1 MSETAPVSEAEQ
13 AAPDEKREKQRDEG
27 QATVALVCGIAA
39 LFLAWIPI
47 LSMVIGFVA
56 IGFGLTRVRS
66 RSRRVAIL
74 GIALGVVAI
83 GLNVAA
89 TIVVFG

>member
-1 MSETAPVSEAEQ
+1 MSETAPVGEAEE
-13 AAPDEKREKQRDEG
+13 AASEEKPEKQRDEG

-47 LSMVIGFVA
+47 LSIVIGSVA
-56 IGFGLTRVRS
+56 IGFGVTRVRS
-66 RSRRVAIL
+66 RSRRVAIF

-83 GLNVAA
+83 ALNVAA
-89 TIVVFG
+89 TIIVFG